1 MPFHFARAFVFGV
14 IVVLVGLGLPALAQA
29 QAGQYSQADRESGGR
44 IYNTQCFT
52 CHGPDGDAIPGID
65 LRRGQFRRVSTDDDI
80 KRIVSAGVPGTA
92 MPAFQYT
99 PAQLTGIVAYMRG
112 GFNTDSGTPSMGDAG
127 RGRALFDGKGGCMRC
142 HRVNG
147 TGSRVAPDLS
157 ETGVRGNP
165 ATLQRTLVDPTS
177 TMRPINRPVR
187 AVTKDGKVIA
197 GRRLNEDT
205 HSVQLLDSNERLV
218 SLVKSDLREFQIM
231 TTSPMPSFK
240 DTLTSA
246 EQADIV
252 AYLLSLKG
260 LK

>member
-1 MPFHFARAFVFGV
+1 MPSSAVRASVFSV
-14 IVVLVGLGLPALAQA
+14 LVVLAGLGLPAAARA

-65 LRRGQFRRVSTDDDI
+65 LRKGQFRRVSTDDDI
-80 KRIVSAGVPGTA
+80 KKIVSTGIPGTA
-92 MPAFQYT
+92 MPGLSFT
-99 PAQLTGIVAYMRG
+99 PAQLTAIVAYLRS
-112 GFNTDSGTPSMGDAG
+112 GFSTGSDAPLPGDAG
-127 RGRALFDGKGGCMRC
+127 RGRALFEGKGGCMRC

-147 TGSRVAPDLS
+147 NGSRVAPDLS
-157 ETGVRGNP
+157 EAGVRGNS
-165 ATLQRTLVDPTS
+165 ATLQRRFVDPTS

-187 AVTKDGKVIA
+187 AVTRDGKVVA

-205 HSVQLLDSNERLV
+205 HSVQLIDSTERLV

-240 DTLTSA
+240 DTLNSA
-246 EQADIV
+246 EQTDII